1 MTKDEMLKKYSISN
15 RENNYKEA
23 QRRIAEAMKN
33 GEKYVLLSGKNLQGE
48 FTQETVNRLKEDGF
62 DIDRVWNP
70 FEYWSVEWYGYDKED
85 KKVDDEDDD
94 DEY

>member
-48 FTQETVNRLKEDGF
+48 FTQETINRLKEDGF

-85 KKVDDEDDD
+85 KEVDDEDDD
-94 DEY
+94 EY

>member
-15 RENNYKEA
+15 SENNYKEA

-33 GEKYVLLSGKNLQGE
+33 GEKYVLLSGKNLRGE
-48 FTQETVNRLKEDGF
+48 FTQETIDRLEEDGF

-70 FEYWSVEWYGYDKED
+70 FEYWSVEWYDKED
-85 KKVDDEDDD
+85 KKVDDEDDE
-94 DEY
+94 EY

>member
-33 GEKYVLLSGKNLQGE
+33 GEKYVLLSGKNFRGE
-48 FTQETVNRLKEDGF
+48 FTQETIDRLEEDGF

-70 FEYWSVEWYGYDKED
+70 FEYWSVEWYDKGY

-94 DEY
+94 EY

>member
-33 GEKYVLLSGKNLQGE
+33 GEKYVLLSGKNLGGE
-48 FTQETVNRLKEDGF
+48 FTQETINRLKEDGF

-70 FEYWSVEWYGYDKED
+70 FE
-85 KKVDDEDDD
+85 
-94 DEY
+94 

>member
-1 MTKDEMLKKYSISN
+1 MTKDEMLKKYSILN

-33 GEKYVLLSGKNLQGE
+33 GEKYVYLSRVE
-48 FTQETVNRLKEDGF
+48 FTQETINRLEEDGF

-85 KKVDDEDDD
+85 KEVDDEDDD
-94 DEY
+94 EY